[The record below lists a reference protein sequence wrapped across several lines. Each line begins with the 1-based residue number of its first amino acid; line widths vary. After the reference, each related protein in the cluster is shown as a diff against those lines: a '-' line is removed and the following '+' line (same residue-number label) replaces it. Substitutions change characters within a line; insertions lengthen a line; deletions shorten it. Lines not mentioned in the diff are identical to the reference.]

1 MDTETESFKLIITIV
16 NRGFSEKVMD
26 SARANGAKGGTVL
39 HGRGTSADSHNI
51 FGISI
56 DPEKDIVL
64 IVTKKDCC
72 VAIMEAVDEA
82 VGLKTPGSGI
92 CFVLPVDRAVGIADD
107 CKAGE

>member
-1 MDTETESFKLIITIV
+1 METESFKLIVTVV

-26 SARANGAKGGTVL
+26 SAREKGARGGTVL

-64 IVTKKDCC
+64 IVAKKICC
-72 VAIMEAVDEA
+72 IAIMEAVNEA

-92 CFVLPVDRAVGIADD
+92 CFVLPVDNVVGIASDS
-107 CKAGE
+107 CETGE